1 MSRLMLIA
9 ISAMFLCDADVPTA
23 LRLVPERHRSVE
35 FPAGQDLPVLP
46 SLMPA
51 VGGQGQAPAQTKKAQ
66 TLTPESRLAL
76 IRYVSGE
83 FAHAVRPLPAGKA
96 GLYVKAGQPINEEML
111 HRAVA
116 THGAAIN
123 PGDSV
128 QLTRLEIRDKD
139 ILIDINGGGRGKRR
153 LRDRIHIEL
162 GGIPTATTTTTNPNQ
177 TPGLQPGTGST
188 IDLDFG
194 RPVPDMTPDELKQL
208 LSGLLDF
215 SKQRSAAVQWID
227 TLPPDIKKAIQ
238 EKRAIVG
245 MDREMVVAAIG
256 KPEHKVRERDEDGNE
271 IEDWIYGK
279 PPSKTIFVRFLG
291 ERVTSVKEFPR

>member
-9 ISAMFLCDADVPTA
+9 ISAMFLWDGDVPTA
-23 LRLVPERHRSVE
+23 MRLVPERHRSVE

-51 VGGQGQAPAQTKKAQ
+51 VDTPSQAKKDQ
-66 TLTPESRLAL
+66 RLTPESRLAL
-76 IRYVSGE
+76 IRYVSVDV
-83 FAHAVRPLPAGKA
+83 ARSVTQLPAGKA
-96 GLYVKAGQPINEEML
+96 GLYVKAGQPINDEVL
-111 HRAVA
+111 DRAVA

-123 PGDSV
+123 AGDSV

-153 LRDRIHIEL
+153 LRDRIHIDL

-188 IDLDFG
+188 IVLDFG

-256 KPEHKVRERDEDGNE
+256 KPEHKVRERDDDGNE

-291 ERVTSVKEFPR
+291 ERVTSVKEYPH

>member
-1 MSRLMLIA
+1 MSRLVLLA
-9 ISAMFLCDADVPTA
+9 ISALFLCDADVPTVM
-23 LRLVPERHRSVE
+23 RLLPERRRAVE
-35 FPAGQDLPVLP
+35 FPPGQDLPVLP
-46 SLMPA
+46 LLMPA
-51 VGGQGQAPAQTKKAQ
+51 EDTQAQARKDQP
-66 TLTPESRLAL
+66 LTPESRLAL
-76 IRYVSGE
+76 VRYVSGE
-83 FAHAVRPLPAGKA
+83 FARAIRPLPAGKD
-96 GLYVKAGQPINEEML
+96 GLYVKAGQPLNEETL

-128 QLTRLEIRDKD
+128 QLTHLEFRNKD
-139 ILIDINGGGRGKRR
+139 ILIDINGGGRGKKQR
-153 LRDRIHIEL
+153 LRDRIHIDL
-162 GGIPTATTTTTNPNQ
+162 GGIPTVTTTNPNQ

-194 RPVPDMTPDELKQL
+194 RPLPDLTPEELKQL

-238 EKRAIVG
+238 DKRAIVG

-256 KPEHKVRERDEDGNE
+256 KPEHKVRERDQDGNE

-291 ERVTSVKEFPR
+291 DRVTSVKQFPH